1 MKRQMKVKGRQDLRK
16 KERKVDGTDR
26 LTLVTDLEI
35 QVPLIIFNAT

>member
-1 MKRQMKVKGRQDLRK
+1 MKRQMKVQGRQDLRK

-35 QVPLIIFNAT
+35 QVPLIISNAT